1 MAGKL
6 LHPEFMSAPSARTSF
21 VFDVAVLRHAAVV
34 LVCWLA
40 SLVTASAQ
48 VLITGEPGGSGAQGV
63 MVSGN
68 VISPRDFADL
78 ANVWGQYGY
87 GLTDRVDIFAAYG
100 AMRVF
105 DETQH
110 YVNIGSNVGILQRRR
125 HGLDVS
131 LLSNAAL
138 PMTHRDEASSVLV
151 TIAVIASRPV
161 SLGSLRMTT
170 YGGFESL
177 APVGRRARGVFTPVE
192 TLHAGII
199 GVAIPLQKAWTAYV
213 EYNPGP
219 NLRSAGA
226 GIALTIPNRPPAV
239 Q

>member
-1 MAGKL
+1 MGGA
-6 LHPEFMSAPSARTSF
+6 SARTSF
-21 VFDVAVLRHAAVV
+21 VFDAVVLRHVTLV
-34 LVCWLA
+34 IVCWLA
-40 SLVTASAQ
+40 GPVTARAQ
-48 VLITGEPGGSGAQGV
+48 VLLTGEPGGSGAQGV
-63 MVSGN
+63 TVAGN
-68 VISPRDFADL
+68 VISPKAFADL

-87 GLTDRVDIFAAYG
+87 GVTDRVDLFAAYG
-100 AMRVF
+100 AIRVF

-110 YVNIGSNVGILQRRR
+110 YVGIGSNVGILQRDR

-131 LLSNAAL
+131 LFSNVSL
-138 PMTHRDEASSVLV
+138 PLTQRDEASSVLV

-161 SLGSLRMTT
+161 TLGSLRMTT

-177 APVGRRARGVFTPVE
+177 APVGSRARGVFTPVE
-192 TLHAGII
+192 TLYAGII
-199 GVAIPLQKAWTAYV
+199 GVAIPWRKTWTAYV

-226 GIALTIPNRPPAV
+226 GIALTIPTRRPAD